1 MSYSEANSQTQR
13 DRYRKD
19 QVRAKGLILPLENR
33 AVREDVPGRRLGQG
47 RCHTA
52 GIVQRAAGIPHR
64 SLKAKETFPSRQ
76 SSSLQHVCKEH
87 VFACTMSVKAQ
98 KIRHFRSRSNRN
110 TSGHPAAARFFIE
123 VQMTFC
129 RWCLLLFAF
138 VWSATAVSFAQV
150 DSATASLK
158 GAVLDAHGLPV
169 ADATVTVVNQETGAS
184 KSAVAT
190 KDGYL
195 IPAIVPG
202 IYRVEAEAKGFAKS
216 VASGVVLSVGQLAV
230 YDIRLNVGAVE
241 TVVEVKADIPLVQP
255 DQTQQANIIDNE
267 QVENLPN
274 VSRNFVASIYTL
286 PGVSNSYAPTL
297 QDPGVG
303 TAYLSSGFSIGA
315 SNGRSNL
322 VTIDGGENEYGSGT
336 MRDIHVP
343 IDSID
348 EFQVN
353 RNGFEAEFGF
363 TSGTAINMVTRSGTN
378 QMHGSLGAYF
388 HGRTI
393 DGGNYF
399 DKLNG
404 GGVKP
409 FEQTA
414 IFSGT
419 LGGPIRKNQL
429 FLFTAPEFQRLDAAT
444 VQNIAGEQEFDPI
457 SSQSNGYNGTCPN
470 QNTAQQQVTQLCYLT
485 QMANSGGYA
494 GAFGAALLG
503 SPIFGNPFVDPILT
517 ALVVPNDGTFDG
529 IPGSPSGS
537 GVRGLPG
544 FSTPRGRYFNWVT
557 RMDYSRPKNTVA
569 LRFALMNEHDEVA
582 PRAPYS
588 GNEYQTD
595 YTLTGSWTHILS
607 TDVYNTIRVQA
618 VPSNTATIDSPAP
631 NGSEIDLG
639 SQIALGTPFAYPYS
653 AHFKRFQFDDSLS
666 LLKGT
671 HIFKVGVSW
680 RPDDY
685 NVQQKVWFGGEWEFT
700 DGTFSVLDLAGA
712 AAQQIASYNV
722 SQGYP
727 ATGPPSTNLTAVQA
741 YLAGTPTLLLQADP
755 SSNSRWSGWANL
767 LGLYAQDSWR
777 VRPGL
782 TVDYGVR
789 LDSDHEPSPVP
800 SSLRVSPRLGIA
812 WTPGHDDKTVVRA
825 GAGMFVA
832 PDTFLIPFYSNM
844 LGDSGR
850 YINENALVAGLPSPP
865 FPSIFAAWA
874 VQQSSATTAEP
885 NPTLTSAQL
894 SSLGINI
901 VPPGPAA
908 FGNFIYT
915 VAPGFQPAY
924 SIQTS
929 LSIARQLTRT
939 LSLEAGYLM
948 YHNLHVEQ
956 ILETDFV
963 EDTSAGVD
971 PFVGPVYVP
980 KAGTTAGEPNSSIFQ
995 NNTFSSVGSGAYHG
1009 GTISLTRRFDR
1020 GLLFQANYTFSRA
1033 IDDTSDFSSL
1043 STPFR
1048 PGLLN
1053 RDYGLSDFNTSHDFV
1068 ANAVYTTPFRD
1079 SNAGITQKIL
1089 ANVTISPIFSA
1100 RSGIPFTALVP
1111 GMANGTIGHNN
1122 NARPWHEGRNN
1133 GLGPHFYDWD
1143 MRVSKSISMGEGKER
1158 LQFVA
1163 QAQNILNHTNF
1174 AAVNSSFPANPDY
1187 PLPNGGT
1194 LEDGPYNLNGFRPT
1208 SVSQLSE
1215 PLAFTSAY
1223 QARQISLALRWAF

>member
-1 MSYSEANSQTQR
+1 MTLF
-13 DRYRKD
+13 RK
-19 QVRAKGLILPLENR
+19 
-33 AVREDVPGRRLGQG
+33 
-47 RCHTA
+47 C
-52 GIVQRAAGIPHR
+52 
-64 SLKAKETFPSRQ
+64 F
-76 SSSLQHVCKEH
+76 
-87 VFACTMSVKAQ
+87 
-98 KIRHFRSRSNRN
+98 
-110 TSGHPAAARFFIE
+110 
-123 VQMTFC
+123 
-129 RWCLLLFAF
+129 LLLAL
-138 VWSATAVSFAQV
+138 VWSATAILYAQV

-158 GAVLDAHGLPV
+158 GTVLDPHGLPV
-169 ADATVTVVNQETGAS
+169 PDATVTVINEANGAR

-190 KDGYL
+190 REGYL

-202 IYRVEAEAKGFAKS
+202 TYRVEVEAKGFAKS

-230 YDIRLNVGAVE
+230 YDAHLTLGAVE
-241 TVVEVKADIPLVQP
+241 TVIEVKANIPVVQP

-267 QVENLPN
+267 QVENFPN
-274 VSRNFVASIYTL
+274 IDRNFVQSIYTL
-286 PGVSNSYAPTL
+286 PGVSNSYTPTL

-322 VTIDGGENEYGSGT
+322 VTIDGGEDEYGSGT
-336 MRDIHVP
+336 MRDMHVP

-378 QMHGSLGAYF
+378 QLHGSVGAYF
-388 HGRTI
+388 HDHII
-393 DGGNYF
+393 DGGNFF

-404 GGVKP
+404 SGVKP
-409 FEQTA
+409 FEQSA

-419 LGGPIRKNQL
+419 LGGPIRKSQL
-429 FLFTAPEFQRLDAAT
+429 FFFTAPEYQRLDADT

-457 SSQSNGYNGTCPN
+457 SSQSNGYNGVCPN

-485 QMANSGGYA
+485 QMANAGGSV

-503 SPIFGNPFVDPILT
+503 SPVFANPFNDPILT
-517 ALVVPNDGTFDG
+517 ALVDPNDGTFDG
-529 IPGSPSGS
+529 ITASPSGS

-557 RMDYSRPKNTVA
+557 RMDYSRPRNTVA
-569 LRFALMNEHDEVA
+569 IRFALMHEWDEVA
-582 PRAPYS
+582 PRPPYS
-588 GNEYQTD
+588 ANELQTD
-595 YTLTGSWTHILS
+595 YTLTGSWTRILS
-607 TDVYNTIRVQA
+607 TNLFNTVRVQA
-618 VPSNTATIDSPAP
+618 VPSNTSSIESPAP

-639 SQIALGTPFAYPYS
+639 NEIELGTPFAYPFNS
-653 AHFKRFQFDDSLS
+653 RFKRFQFDDSVS
-666 LLKGT
+666 WLKGS
-671 HIFKVGVSW
+671 HILKVGASW
-680 RPDDY
+680 RPDEY

-700 DGTFSVLDLAGA
+700 DGTFSILDLAGA
-712 AAQQIASYNV
+712 EAQQVASFNV

-741 YLAGTPTLLLQADP
+741 YLAGTPLLLLQADP
-755 SSNSRWSGWANL
+755 NSNSTWNGWANL
-767 LGLYAQDSWR
+767 LGLYAQDSWK

-782 TVDYGVR
+782 TIDYGVR
-789 LDSDHEPSPVP
+789 LDSDNEPSPVP
-800 SSLRVSPRLGIA
+800 SSVKVSPRLGIA

-844 LGDSGR
+844 LGDSGH

-865 FPSIFAAWA
+865 FPSIFAVWA
-874 VQQSSATTAEP
+874 AQESSATTAEP
-885 NPTLTSAQL
+885 NPALTSSQL
-894 SSLGINI
+894 TALGINI

-908 FGNFIYT
+908 YGNFIYT
-915 VAPGFQPAY
+915 MAPNFQPAY

-929 LSIARQLTRT
+929 LSIARQLSRN
-939 LSLEAGYLM
+939 LSLEAAYLM

-963 EDTSAGVD
+963 EDTAAGID
-971 PFVGPVYVP
+971 PFVGPLYEP
-980 KAGTTAGEPNSSIFQ
+980 RPGTTAGEPNSSIFQ
-995 NNTFSSVGSGAYHG
+995 NNTFSSVGSGIYHG

-1020 GLLFQANYTFSRA
+1020 GLQFQANYTFSRA

-1048 PGLLN
+1048 PGFLKLD
-1053 RDYGLSDFNTSHDFV
+1053 RGLSDFNVSQDFV
-1068 ANAVYTTPFRD
+1068 ADAVYSTPFHD
-1079 SNAGITQKIL
+1079 SSSGMMEKVL
-1089 ANVTISPIFSA
+1089 ANVTVSPIFTA

-1111 GMANGTIGHNN
+1111 GLANGTIGHNN
-1122 NARPWHEGRNN
+1122 NARPWLEGRNN

-1143 MRVSKSISMGEGKER
+1143 MRLSKTLKMAEGR
-1158 LQFVA
+1158 QSLQCIA
-1163 QAQNILNHTNF
+1163 QAQNILNHSNF
-1174 AAVNSSFPANPDY
+1174 AALNNNFPANPDY

-1194 LEDGPYNLNGFRPT
+1194 LANGPYNLSGFRPT

-1223 QARQISLALRWAF
+1223 PARQISLALRWAF